1 MKNISKK
8 DIAAVLIFIA
18 LIVGFIFL
26 INNIT
31 SKGSGRELKIIK

>member
-8 DIAAVLIFIA
+8 DVAAVLIFVA
-18 LIVGFIFL
+18 LIIAFIFL